1 MTLQQSQSRAGFIPP
16 PPALSRK
23 MQSPM
28 RAAAAI
34 EPSAFRELRRRL
46 ILEHCKWDPQVGDV
60 ATLAQFPLLLQRQEW
75 KQLAGWAEQLTEEA
89 LGAEQ
94 EILRSPGL
102 LKELGLPRRLRRAFP
117 ASVEPSRSVAR
128 IFRFDFHLT
137 TNGWRISESNSD
149 VPGGYAEASSFA
161 AMMQAHFPQTR
172 SAGDVGECWAD
183 AIASTVSADECIA
196 LISAVGY
203 MEDQQIVAYLA
214 RRLIERGVRAIPA
227 RIQDLQWDN
236 GIASLRGNRLG
247 AIVRFFQ
254 GEWLAG
260 LPRSS
265 GWRNLI
271 HGQTPIINPV
281 RAVITESKRFPLLWP
296 KLATNLPTWRQ
307 LLPQTCDARDVPW
320 QRGEDWL
327 IKQAF
332 CNTGD
337 SIFAPDLL
345 AGQRWEQIVKWVRRE
360 PRRWVAQR
368 RFTPVPI
375 ETPLGPA
382 FPCIGVYTVNGR
394 AAGIYGRLST
404 RQIIDFAAIDVA
416 VLIDNAVATTI
427 PRHTE
432 PGVKPSC

>member
-1 MTLQQSQSRAGFIPP
+1 ML
-16 PPALSRK
+16 
-23 MQSPM
+23 
-28 RAAAAI
+28 
-34 EPSAFRELRRRL
+34 FR
-46 ILEHCKWDPQVGDV
+46 
-60 ATLAQFPLLLQRQEW
+60 
-75 KQLAGWAEQLTEEA
+75 
-89 LGAEQ
+89 
-94 EILRSPGL
+94 S
-102 LKELGLPRRLRRAFP
+102 
-117 ASVEPSRSVAR
+117 SRSVPR

-137 TNGWRISESNSD
+137 SYGWRISESNSD
-149 VPGGYAEASSFA
+149 VPGGYAEGSSFA
-161 AMMQAHFPQTR
+161 AMMQAHFPQTQ
-172 SAGDVGECWAD
+172 SAGDVGQCWAD
-183 AIASTVSADECIA
+183 AIASTVSADERIA

-214 RRLIERGVRAIPA
+214 QRLTQRGVRAMPA
-227 RIQDLQWDN
+227 RIQDLKWEN

-271 HGQTPIINPV
+271 HGQTQIINPV

-296 KLATNLPTWRQ
+296 KLASNLPTWRQ
-307 LLPQTCDARDVPW
+307 LLPQSCDPRDVPW

-337 SIFAPDLL
+337 SVFAPDLL

-368 RFTPVPI
+368 RFTPVSI

-416 VLIDNAVATTI
+416 VLIENEL
-427 PRHTE
+427 H
-432 PGVKPSC
+432 G